1 MKKYI
6 DVKYYKLNY
15 KGLIEG
21 FNLNN
26 LIVEASRYIQK
37 HTLDRADSDIEVVK
51 YCCCVLVD
59 KLNEYEEQKEKNKK
73 QNNKKSES
81 VGKWSVSYGDIKTSE
96 EMKKELDEEIWN
108 TIKFYLSN
116 VTDKNGVNLL
126 YRGDA

>member
-6 DVKYYKLNY
+6 DVNYYKLNY
-15 KGLIEG
+15 KGSIEG

-26 LIVEASRYIQK
+26 LIIEASRYIQK
-37 HTLDRADSDIEVVK
+37 HTLDRADSDIEEVK

-59 KLNEYEEQKEKNKK
+59 KLNEYEELKEKNKK
-73 QNNKKSES
+73 HNNKKAES
-81 VGKWSVSYGDIKTSE
+81 VGKWSITYGDVKNNIE
-96 EMKKELDEEIWN
+96 LEKELNEEILN
-108 TIKFYLSN
+108 IIKLYLSD

>member
-15 KGLIEG
+15 KGLIDG

-37 HTLDRADSDIEVVK
+37 HTFDRADSDIEEVK
-51 YCCCVLVD
+51 HCCCVLVD

-81 VGKWSVSYGDIKTSE
+81 VGKWSVSYGDTKTNE
-96 EMKKELDEEIWN
+96 EMKKELEEDIWN
-108 TIKFYLSN
+108 TIKFYLSDI
-116 VTDKNGVNLL
+116 TDKNGVNLL